1 MVLEVEFEKE
11 VSKKKLSDAQLIA
24 LVKAYKKKIE
34 ESGFAQNTRFT
45 KMSRINIVVKRLYP
59 HLYSEVLKFNIP
71 DRAEKKA
78 QIQERNEFNMQ
89 RLQDRQ
95 EFTFDEIMDAINTLK
110 TSQDY
115 YKLVV
120 CVLLSTGRRS
130 TEVIARGNF
139 EPSDT
144 AHHVFFSGQLKTGDE
159 KREAYDIPVIGLT
172 PQTLIRL
179 VAKIRG
185 MKYYSNETNAFIASR
200 TNAYVNRA
208 ISTAL
213 DKPDRHVTSETIRCI
228 YAYIAYRLY
237 GNPRIS
243 EAVYCSNILGHIG
256 TPHTLVDN
264 YNRVFVSG
272 NKYDGE
278 EMDDTKET
286 IDDLRRKMAEK
297 DVEIAS
303 LKQQIAY
310 LKTQMKRLQ
319 K

>member
-1 MVLEVEFEKE
+1 MTLESDFEKE
-11 VSKKKLSDAQLIA
+11 VSKKKLTNEQVIA
-24 LVKAYKKKIE
+24 LVKIYHKKIE
-34 ESGFAQNTRFT
+34 ESGFATNTKFT
-45 KMSRINIVVKRLYP
+45 KLSRINMVVKRLYGER
-59 HLYSEVLKFNIP
+59 LYAEVLKFNVP
-71 DRAEKKA
+71 NRAEKKA
-78 QIQERNEFNMQ
+78 QIEERNEFNMQ

-95 EFTFDEIMDAINTLK
+95 EFTFDEIMNAIKTLK
-110 TSQDY
+110 SSQDY
-115 YKLVV
+115 YQLVV

-139 EPSDT
+139 ERSDI
-144 AHHVFFSGQLKTGDE
+144 AHHVLFSGQLKTGDE

-185 MKYYSNETNAFIASR
+185 MKDYYNETNAFIASR

-208 ISTAL
+208 ISTAI

-256 TPHTLVDN
+256 TPHTFVDN

-272 NKYDGE
+272 IKSNLDTGE
-278 EMDDTKET
+278 ET
-286 IDDLRRKMAEK
+286 IEVLREEMVKK
-297 DVEIAS
+297 DREIAL
-303 LKQQIAY
+303 LKKEIA
-310 LKTQMKRLQ
+310 QMKKLQ